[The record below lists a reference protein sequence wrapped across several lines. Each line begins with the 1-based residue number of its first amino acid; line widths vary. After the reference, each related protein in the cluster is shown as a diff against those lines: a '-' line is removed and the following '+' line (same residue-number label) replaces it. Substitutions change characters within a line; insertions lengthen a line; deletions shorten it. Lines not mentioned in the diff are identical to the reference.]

1 MSSQVK
7 LTLRTVAAIGVPPKG
22 KLEEVWDSELR
33 GFHVRVN
40 ATGRRTFRLF
50 YRFGG
55 RQRIVTIG
63 ELSDAL
69 TTEQARSRAKALLAE
84 IIAGRDPLAEAEKAA
99 LAAAEARRRAV
110 TVNQMIDTYLERGP
124 LLDPVKRARS
134 WEHDRSCLDA
144 HVRPLLGKLH
154 AANVRPT
161 DVEKMVADIIA
172 GKTRRVEKIG
182 PRAKR
187 IVRGGKA
194 AARAALV
201 ALQTVYSWS
210 EKRDLV
216 TGNPCKG
223 VKKPPASKRERFLSE
238 TEAAH
243 VLDTIRSMEEAG
255 ALHPVFG
262 DTLRVLALTGC
273 RRSEIERL
281 EWSEI
286 DFGRGV
292 VFLPSPRGKTG
303 RRTIPLS
310 APALVIL
317 AARPR
322 SGRFVFASPLGED
335 KPANALS
342 KNWQKVREAA
352 GLPEVRVHDLRHT
365 LASLLVAKGNSL
377 PIIGKVLGHTSA
389 QTTQRYAHLQA
400 DPLRAVVDEAT
411 AAILATH
418 ASSTPDNVS
427 PLRRK

>member
-84 IIAGRDPLAEAEKAA
+84 IIAGRDPLAEAQKAA

-172 GKTRRVEKIG
+172 
-182 PRAKR
+182 AK
-187 IVRGGKA
+187 
-194 AARAALV
+194 
-201 ALQTVYSWS
+201 
-210 EKRDLV
+210 
-216 TGNPCKG
+216 P
-223 VKKPPASKRERFLSE
+223 
-238 TEAAH
+238 
-243 VLDTIRSMEEAG
+243 G
-255 ALHPVFG
+255 ALKRLVRAPN
-262 DTLRVLALTGC
+262 ALC
-273 RRSEIERL
+273 E
-281 EWSEI
+281 
-286 DFGRGV
+286 
-292 VFLPSPRGKTG
+292 
-303 RRTIPLS
+303 
-310 APALVIL
+310 
-317 AARPR
+317 AARP
-322 SGRFVFASPLGED
+322 
-335 KPANALS
+335 
-342 KNWQKVREAA
+342 
-352 GLPEVRVHDLRHT
+352 LPEPHW
-365 LASLLVAKGNSL
+365 
-377 PIIGKVLGHTSA
+377 
-389 QTTQRYAHLQA
+389 
-400 DPLRAVVDEAT
+400 
-411 AAILATH
+411 
-418 ASSTPDNVS
+418 
-427 PLRRK
+427 